1 MSPLIVGV
9 IGFVVLVFLLLFVG
23 TPVGFTMGVVGVA
36 GFGYLVGWEPAL
48 NILRTAPYLTISDYS
63 MSVIPLF
70 LLMGALTFYAGI
82 SRDLYYTMYRWLGYL
97 RGGLAMATV
106 AACAGFAA
114 ISGTSMATAATM
126 GTVAL
131 PEMKKYK
138 YDSAL
143 AVGCIAA
150 GGTMGILIPPSVTMI
165 VYAIITEQSVGKL
178 FLAGVIPG
186 ILEAVFYIVTIA
198 ILCKRRP
205 LIGPPGE
212 RTTLAQKIFSL
223 GSTWPVITLFL
234 IVIGGI
240 FMGVFS
246 PTEAGGIG
254 ALGAFLF
261 ALGKRKLS
269 RSNLYA
275 ALLETGKTTA
285 MLLVIIIGAKIFGYF
300 LSVSRLPFELADAM
314 AGLTFNRYII
324 LGMIVAVYIFL
335 GCFMLPMPLI
345 IVTVPI
351 IFPLILSLGFNPI
364 WFGIIVVR
372 LVEIGQI
379 TPPVGLNLFVV
390 KGVAKDIPMGTIYRG
405 VIPFLIAD
413 IFHVV
418 LLVALPQISLF
429 LPSFMK

>member
-1 MSPLIVGV
+1 MSPLIVGI
-9 IGFVVLVFLLLFVG
+9 IGFVILVFMLLFLA
-23 TPVGFTMGVVGVA
+23 TPVGIAMGVVGVV
-36 GFGYLVGWEPAL
+36 GFAYLVGWEPAL
-48 NILRTAPYLTISDYS
+48 NILRTAPYLTISSYS

-82 SRDLYYTMYRWLGYL
+82 SRDLYSTMYKWLGHF

-126 GTVAL
+126 ATISL

-138 YDSAL
+138 YDDAL
-143 AVGCIAA
+143 AVGSVAA

-165 VYAIITEQSVGKL
+165 VLALITEQSVGKL
-178 FLAGVIPG
+178 FLAGFIPG

-198 ILCKRRP
+198 ILCKRNP

-212 RTTLAQKIFSL
+212 KSTFTQKILSL
-223 GSTWPVITLFL
+223 GSTWPVITLFMV
-234 IVIGGI
+234 VIGGI
-240 FMGVFS
+240 FLGVFS

-261 ALGKRKLS
+261 AIGKRKLS
-269 RSNLYA
+269 RKNLYA

-285 MLLVIIIGAKIFGYF
+285 MLFLILIGAKIFGYF
-300 LSVSRLPFELADAM
+300 LSVSRLPFELADT
-314 AGLTFNRYII
+314 LTMLSYNRYII
-324 LGMIVAVYIFL
+324 LGMIMSVYVFL
-335 GCFMLPMPLI
+335 GLFMLPMPLI
-345 IVTVPI
+345 IITVPI
-351 IFPLILSLGFNPI
+351 IFPLILSLGFSPI

-390 KGVAKDIPMGTIYRG
+390 KGVAKDISMGTIYRG
-405 VIPFLIAD
+405 VIPFIIAD
-413 IFHVV
+413 FFHVIM
-418 LLVALPQISLF
+418 LVSFPIISLF
-429 LPSFMK
+429 LPGLMK

>member
-1 MSPLIVGV
+1 MSPLIVGI
-9 IGFVVLVFLLLFVG
+9 IGFVVLVFLLLVLG
-23 TPVGFTMGVVGVA
+23 TPVGVAMGVLGIV
-36 GFGYLVGWEPAL
+36 GFGYLVGWEQAL
-48 NILRTAPYLTISDYS
+48 NILRTVPFLSISDYGL
-63 MSVIPLF
+63 SVIPLF
-70 LLMGALTFYAGI
+70 LLMGAFCFYAGI
-82 SRDLYYTMYRWLGYL
+82 SRDLYYTVYRWLGHF

-106 AACAGFAA
+106 GACAGFAA

-131 PEMKKYK
+131 PEMKRYN
-138 YDSAL
+138 YDDAL
-143 AVGCIAA
+143 AVGCVAA

-178 FLAGVIPG
+178 FLAGIIPG

-212 RTTLAQKIFSL
+212 RTTFAQKIFSL

-246 PTEAGGIG
+246 PTEAGAIG

-275 ALLETGKTTA
+275 ALLETGKATT
-285 MLLVIIIGAKIFGYF
+285 MLLLIIMGAKIFGYY
-300 LSVSRLPFELADAM
+300 LAVSRLPFELADTM
-314 AGLTFNRYII
+314 AQLALNRYII
-324 LGMIVAVYIFL
+324 LGIIMSVYIVL

-345 IVTVPI
+345 IITIPI
-351 IFPLILSLGFNPI
+351 IFPLILNLGFNPI

-379 TPPVGLNLFVV
+379 TPPVGLNIFVIR
-390 KGVAKDIPMGTIYRG
+390 GVAKDVPMGTIYRG
-405 VIPFLIAD
+405 VIPFFIAD
-413 IFHVV
+413 IFHVIM
-418 LLVALPQISLF
+418 LVSLPQISLF
-429 LPSFMK
+429 LPGLMK

>member
-9 IGFVVLVFLLLFVG
+9 IGFVVLVFLLLFGG
-23 TPVGFTMGVVGVA
+23 TPVGFAMGVVGVA

-48 NILRTAPYLTISDYS
+48 NLLRTVPYLTISDYS

-97 RGGLAMATV
+97 RGGLAMASV

-131 PEMKKYK
+131 PEMKRYR
-138 YDSAL
+138 YDSTL
-143 AVGCIAA
+143 AVGSVAA

-212 RTTLAQKIFSL
+212 KTTLAQKIFSL

-285 MLLVIIIGAKIFGYF
+285 MLLIIIIGAKIFGYF
-300 LSVSRLPFELADAM
+300 LSVSRLPFELAEAL

-324 LGMIVAVYIFL
+324 LGMIIAVYIFL

-351 IFPLILSLGFNPI
+351 IFPLILSLDFNPI

-413 IFHVV
+413 FFHVV

-429 LPSFMK
+429 LPGFMK

>member
-48 NILRTAPYLTISDYS
+48 NLLRTTPYLTISDYS

-285 MLLVIIIGAKIFGYF
+285 MLLIIIIGAKIFGYF
-300 LSVSRLPFELADAM
+300 LSVSRLPFELAEAL

-324 LGMIVAVYIFL
+324 LGMIIAVYIFL

>member
-9 IGFVVLVFLLLFVG
+9 IGFVVLVFLLLFGG
-23 TPVGFTMGVVGVA
+23 TPVAFALGVVGVV

-48 NILRTAPYLTISDYS
+48 NLLRTTPYLTISDYS

-82 SRDLYYTMYRWLGYL
+82 SRDLYYTMYRWLGNL

-131 PEMKKYK
+131 PEMKRYK

-143 AVGCIAA
+143 AVGCVAA

-212 RTTLAQKIFSL
+212 RTTFAQKIFSL

-269 RSNLYA
+269 WSNLYA

-300 LSVSRLPFELADAM
+300 LSVSRLPFELADVL

-324 LGMIVAVYIFL
+324 LGMIMAVYIVL

-351 IFPLILSLGFNPI
+351 IFPLILSLDFNPI

-372 LVEIGQI
+372 LVEMGQI

-405 VIPFLIAD
+405 VIPFFIAD

-429 LPSFMK
+429 LPGFME

>member
-1 MSPLIVGV
+1 MSPLIVGI
-9 IGFVVLVFLLLFVG
+9 IGFVILVSMLLFLA
-23 TPVGFTMGVVGVA
+23 TPVGIAMGLVGLL
-36 GFGYLVGWEPAL
+36 GFAYLVGWEPAL
-48 NILRTAPYLTISDYS
+48 NILRTVPYLTVSNYS

-82 SRDLYYTMYRWLGYL
+82 SRDLYYTMYRWLGHF

-126 GTVAL
+126 ATIAL

-138 YDSAL
+138 YDDAL
-143 AVGCIAA
+143 AVGSVAA

-165 VYAIITEQSVGKL
+165 VFALITEQSVGKL
-178 FLAGVIPG
+178 FLAGIIPG
-186 ILEAVFYIVTIA
+186 ILEAVFYMVTIA
-198 ILCKRRP
+198 ILCKRNP
-205 LIGPPGE
+205 LIGPPAE
-212 RTTLAQKIFSL
+212 KSTFTQKINSL
-223 GSTWPVITLFL
+223 GSTWPVITLFMV
-234 IVIGGI
+234 VIGGI

-269 RSNLYA
+269 WSNLYS

-285 MLLVIIIGAKIFGYF
+285 MLFLILIGAKVFGYF
-300 LSVSRLPFELADAM
+300 LSVSRLPFELADA
-314 AGLTFNRYII
+314 LTMLTYNRYII
-324 LGMIVAVYIFL
+324 LGMIMAVYLFL
-335 GCFMLPMPLI
+335 GLFMLPMPLI
-345 IVTVPI
+345 IITVPI

-364 WFGIIVVR
+364 WFGILVVR

-390 KGVAKDIPMGTIYRG
+390 KGVAKDISMGTIYRG
-405 VIPFLIAD
+405 VIPFIIAD
-413 IFHVV
+413 IFHVIMIV
-418 LLVALPQISLF
+418 SLPQISLF
-429 LPSFMK
+429 LPGLMK

>member
-9 IGFVVLVFLLLFVG
+9 IGFVVLVFLLLFGG
-23 TPVGFTMGVVGVA
+23 TPVGFAMGVVGVA

-48 NILRTAPYLTISDYS
+48 NLLRTVPYLTISDYS

-97 RGGLAMATV
+97 RGGLAMASV

-285 MLLVIIIGAKIFGYF
+285 MLLIIIIGAKIFGYF
-300 LSVSRLPFELADAM
+300 LSVSRLPFELAEAL

-324 LGMIVAVYIFL
+324 LGMIIAVYIFL

-413 IFHVV
+413 FFHVV

-429 LPSFMK
+429 LPGFMK